1 MSRSL
6 ERHRRR
12 LAAIAG
18 DGASDAKTFS
28 SLISTLA
35 QAGGEIAAQQ
45 EEKKAKAAAS
55 KDKDA
60 AVAAAKDARKKADLA
75 KADALAEADPK
86 GPLHQAAI
94 KADTAAK
101 VAEAKAAVYSS
112 GDAGASG
119 GDDVSTDSKGKD
131 KGKKGGHG
139 GGGSGMPTWLWWA
152 LGGVG
157 VMGAGFVTY
166 KLVKGK
172 GRR

>member
-12 LAAIAG
+12 LADIAG
-18 DGASDAKTFS
+18 DGAADAKTFS

-45 EEKKAKAAAS
+45 EEKKAQAAAN

-86 GPLHQAAI
+86 GPLHQAAT
-94 KADTAAK
+94 KADMAAK
-101 VAEAKAAVYSS
+101 VAEAKAAVYTS
-112 GDAGASG
+112 GDSG
-119 GDDVSTDSKGKD
+119 GSGDVSTSDSKGKD
-131 KGKKGGHG
+131 KGKGGH